1 MAKRDY
7 YDVLGVNKSASD
19 AEIKS
24 AFRKLAKKYHP
35 DLNKEADAAEKFKEV
50 QEAYDVLSDE
60 SKRKTYDQFGHAAF
74 DQGAAGENPY
84 GNYGGYGG
92 FSGFDTSGFGFDDI
106 DLGDILNAAFG
117 GGFGGRKKNSNK
129 PQKGE
134 DVLYRM
140 KISFKDAVFGSKKDI
155 TLDLTEECET
165 CDGKGGFKEK
175 TCHVCNGTG
184 KISRQQN
191 SLFGSFMTQ
200 TTCSD
205 CRGTGKTFERT
216 CTDCKGTG
224 YVTARKTITVTV
236 PAGVDTGTQIR
247 IKGKGEAGVNGGPNG
262 DIFVEFIVAEDELF
276 EREGNDLYLT
286 LPITVTDAVL
296 GAEKDVPI
304 LDGKIKLTIP
314 SGSQNGDKL
323 RIKGK
328 GVPFLNSSKV
338 GDLYIILN
346 VIIPTKIDRKQRKIF
361 EDLRDTELEN
371 NDIFKKY
378 KKYFRK

>member
-7 YDVLGVNKSASD
+7 YDVLGVSKSATD

-60 SKRKTYDQFGHAAF
+60 NKRKTYDQFGHAAF
-74 DQGAAGENPY
+74 EQGAGGNPY
-84 GNYGGYGG
+84 GSYGG
-92 FSGFDTSGFGFDDI
+92 FSGFDTSGFGFEDI

-117 GGFGGRKKNSNK
+117 GGFGGRSRKQSNR

-155 TLDLTEECET
+155 TLDLTDNCET
-165 CDGKGGFKEK
+165 CEGKGGFKEK
-175 TCHVCNGTG
+175 KCSTCKGTG
-184 KISRQQN
+184 KITREQS

-200 TTCSD
+200 TTCQE
-205 CRGTGKTFERT
+205 CNGTGKTFERK

-224 YVTARKTITVTV
+224 NVTRRKTITVTV

-247 IKGKGEAGVNGGPNG
+247 IKGKGEAGINGGPNG
-262 DIFVEFIVAEDELF
+262 DIFVEFVVEKSDIF
-276 EREGNDLYLT
+276 ERNGNDIYMD
-286 LPITVTDAVL
+286 LPINITDAVL
-296 GAEKDVPI
+296 GAEKEIPT
-304 LDGKIKLTIP
+304 LDGKIVIAIP
-314 SGSQNGDKL
+314 AGSQNNDKL
-323 RIKGK
+323 RVRGK
-328 GVPFLNSSKV
+328 GVPYLNSNKV
-338 GDLYIILN
+338 GDLYINLN
-346 VIIPTKIDRKQRKIF
+346 IIIPTKLDRKQKKLF
-361 EDLRDTELEN
+361 EELRSTDLDSG
-371 NDIFKKY
+371 DIFKKF
-378 KKYFRK
+378 KKHFKK

>member
-74 DQGAAGENPY
+74 DQGAAGGNPY

-117 GGFGGRKKNSNK
+117 GGFGGRKKSNK

-314 SGSQNGDKL
+314 TGSQNGDKL

-371 NDIFKKY
+371 NDIFKKF

>member
-50 QEAYDVLSDE
+50 QEAYDVLGDE

-74 DQGAAGENPY
+74 DQGAGGAGGNPY
-84 GNYGGYGG
+84 GNYGG
-92 FSGFDTSGFGFDDI
+92 FSGFDASGFGFEDI

-140 KISFKDAVFGSKKDI
+140 KISFKDAVFGAKKDI
-155 TLDLTEECET
+155 TIDLTDECKT

-175 TCHVCNGTG
+175 TCSKCHGSGRIT
-184 KISRQQN
+184 REQT

-200 TTCSD
+200 TTCD
-205 CRGTGKTFERT
+205 ECMGKGKTFERR

-236 PAGVDTGTQIR
+236 PEGVDTGTQIR
-247 IKGKGEAGVNGGPNG
+247 IKGKGEAGINGGPNG
-262 DIFVEFIVAEDELF
+262 DIYVEFIVAEDDMF
-276 EREGNDLYLT
+276 ERVGNDIYLD
-286 LPITVTDAVL
+286 LPINISDAVL
-296 GAEKDVPI
+296 GCEKDVPV
-304 LDGKIKLTIP
+304 LDGKISLTIP
-314 SGSQNGDKL
+314 AGSQNGDKL
-323 RIKGK
+323 RVKGK

-338 GDLYIILN
+338 GDLYIVLN
-346 VIIPTKIDRKQRKIF
+346 IVIPTKLDRKQKKLF
-361 EDLRDTELEN
+361 EELRDTELEN
-371 NDIFKKY
+371 NDIFKKF
-378 KKYFRK
+378 KKYFKK

>member
-35 DLNKEADAAEKFKEV
+35 DLNKEADAADKFKEV

-60 SKRKTYDQFGHAAF
+60 NKRKTYDQFGHAAF
-74 DQGAAGENPY
+74 DQGAGGNPY

-92 FSGFDTSGFGFDDI
+92 FSGFDGSGFGFEDI

-117 GGFGGRKKNSNK
+117 GGFGGRKKQSNK

-165 CDGKGGFKEK
+165 CNGKGGFKEK

-184 KISRQQN
+184 KISREQH

-224 YVTARKTITVTV
+224 FVTARKTITVTV

-247 IKGKGEAGVNGGPNG
+247 IKGKGEAGINGGPNG

-276 EREGNDLYLT
+276 ERDGNDIYLK
-286 LPITVTDAVL
+286 LPITIADAVL
-296 GAEKDVPI
+296 GGEKDVPI

-323 RIKGK
+323 RVKGK

-346 VIIPTKIDRKQRKIF
+346 VVIPTKIDRKQRKIF

-371 NDIFKKY
+371 NDIFKKF

>member
-7 YDVLGVNKSASD
+7 YEVLGVNKSATE

-60 SKRKTYDQFGHAAF
+60 NKRKTYDQFGHAAF
-74 DQGAAGENPY
+74 EQGAGGGNPY
-84 GNYGGYGG
+84 GSYGG

-117 GGFGGRKKNSNK
+117 GGFGGRRRNSNK

-140 KISFKDAVFGSKKDI
+140 KISFKDAVFGAKKDI
-155 TLDLTEECET
+155 TLDLTDECET
-165 CDGKGGFKEK
+165 CDGKGGFNVK
-175 TCHVCNGTG
+175 TCSKCHGSG
-184 KISRQQN
+184 KITREQS

-200 TTCSD
+200 TTCD
-205 CRGTGKTFERT
+205 ECNGTGKTYERK
-216 CTDCKGTG
+216 CTDCKGNG
-224 YVTARKTITVTV
+224 FVKARKTITVTV

-262 DIFVEFIVAEDELF
+262 DIFVEFVVSEDEMF
-276 EREGNDLYLT
+276 ERVGNDIYLN
-286 LPITVTDAVL
+286 LPITITDAAL
-296 GAEKDVPI
+296 GTEKDVPI
-304 LDGKIKLTIP
+304 LDGNISLTIP
-314 SGSQNGDKL
+314 AGSQNGDKL

-328 GVPFLNSSKV
+328 GVPYINSSKQ
-338 GDLYIILN
+338 GDLYIVLN
-346 VIIPTKIDRKQRKIF
+346 VVIPTKLDRKQKKLF
-361 EDLRDTELEN
+361 EELRDTELEG
-371 NDIFKKY
+371 NDIFKKF
-378 KKYFRK
+378 KKYFKK

>member
-7 YDVLGVNKSASD
+7 YEVLGVNKSATE

-60 SKRKTYDQFGHAAF
+60 NKRKTYDQFGHAAF
-74 DQGAAGENPY
+74 EQGAGGGNPY
-84 GNYGGYGG
+84 GSYGG

-117 GGFGGRKKNSNK
+117 GGFGGRRRNSNK

-140 KISFKDAVFGSKKDI
+140 KISFKDAVFGAKKDI
-155 TLDLTEECET
+155 TLDLTDECET
-165 CDGKGGFKEK
+165 CDGKGGFNVK
-175 TCHVCNGTG
+175 TCSKCHGSG
-184 KISRQQN
+184 KITREQS

-200 TTCSD
+200 TTCD
-205 CRGTGKTFERT
+205 ECNGTGKTYERK
-216 CTDCKGTG
+216 CTDCKGNG
-224 YVTARKTITVTV
+224 FVRARKTITVTV

-262 DIFVEFIVAEDELF
+262 DIFVEFVVSEDEMF
-276 EREGNDLYLT
+276 ERVGNDIYLN
-286 LPITVTDAVL
+286 LPITITDAAL
-296 GAEKDVPI
+296 GTEKDVPI
-304 LDGKIKLTIP
+304 LDGNISLTIP
-314 SGSQNGDKL
+314 AGSQNGDKL

-328 GVPFLNSSKV
+328 GVPYINSSKQ
-338 GDLYIILN
+338 GDLYIVLN
-346 VIIPTKIDRKQRKIF
+346 VVIPTKLDRKQKKLF
-361 EDLRDTELEN
+361 EELRDTELEG
-371 NDIFKKY
+371 NDIFKKF
-378 KKYFRK
+378 KKYFKK